1 MKTFAWL
8 SFLLINTAI
17 FAQENYDLLYL
28 QKEYQQI
35 IEKSAKL
42 ITPEDYYWNSVML
55 DKTGKTLE
63 AIDVLNKGVSLFE
76 NNVNIEK
83 LLADFLY
90 KTGQYTLAKPI
101 LIRYMYNSEDFIKYI
116 KILEFQEEY
125 KTAIDLLKSA
135 IDDDTANLDYLQHL
149 GKNYHQID
157 SIDRAIEVF
166 KEVLTINPK
175 DQSNAL
181 RLASLLIKD
190 KQYAKAIEICDIG
203 LLNDATNKKLIRT
216 KGIASF
222 TIKEFEISE
231 TCFQYLFDEGDTTT
245 FVLKRLGIS
254 FFQNNLYSYAQ
265 RHLMQAFQNNP
276 KDLEICYFL
285 GKCYLYTHEPEEGL
299 YYFDLV
305 ESLLQPDPKTLASLY
320 MDKENIYS
328 RLGNFKEALYC
339 YQKAYEYNPKPEY
352 IFHIAMLYQNRL
364 NDPKSALKNYERF
377 LNLLPDNAEVDSID
391 WPKDEITVAL
401 KSRAE
406 DNISNIKKD
415 LFFDGKMN

>member
-1 MKTFAWL
+1 MKIFIWL
-8 SFLLINTAI
+8 SLLFINTAV

-28 QKEYQQI
+28 QKEYKQI
-35 IEKSAKL
+35 LEKSGKL
-42 ITPEDYYWNSVML
+42 ITPDDYYWNSVML
-55 DKTGKTLE
+55 DKNGKTLE
-63 AIDVLNKGVSLFE
+63 AIDVLNKGVSLFN

-101 LIRYMYNSEDFIKYI
+101 LIKYILNSDDFIKYI

-135 IDDDTANLDYLQHL
+135 IDKDSVNLDYLQHL

-166 KEVLTINPK
+166 KEILTINPK

-181 RLASLLIKD
+181 KLASLLVKT
-190 KQYAKAIEICDIG
+190 KQHTKAIEICDIG
-203 LLNDATNKKLIRT
+203 LLNDSTNKKLIRT
-216 KGIASF
+216 KGVASF
-222 TIKEFEISE
+222 SIKEFEISE
-231 TCFQYLFDEGDTTT
+231 ACFQYLYDEGDTTT

-254 FFQNNLYSYAQ
+254 FFQNNLYYYAQ

-276 KDLEICYFL
+276 NDLEICYFI
-285 GKCYLYTHEPEEGL
+285 GKCYLYTDEPEKGL

-305 ESLLQPDPKTLASLY
+305 ESLLQPDPKMLASLY

-328 RLGNFKEALYC
+328 RLGNFKEALHC
-339 YQKAYEYNPKPEY
+339 YQKAFEYNQKPEY
-352 IFHIAMLYQNRL
+352 LFHIAMLYQNRL
-364 NDPKSALKNYERF
+364 NDPKNALKSYERF
-377 LNLLPDNAEVDSID
+377 LNLLPDEADSDSID
-391 WPKDEITVAL
+391 WPKGEVTVTL
-401 KSRAE
+401 KSIAK

-415 LFFDGKMN
+415 LFFEGETK